1 MILYECFAP
10 IETTKSSESQD
21 AIVPIKEEYDIGFK
35 TPVSV
40 PLTDT
45 FTPIS
50 FIDRIMTKLT
60 DSLSTSLV
68 VKTRTINKDLG
79 LTSFN
84 KKYLTTD
91 ADGNIIP
98 RTSYTLNG
106 TRKSID
112 EGFLDEFDISSEY
125 PDLKSITNMEVE

>member
-1 MILYECFAP
+1 MILFECFAP
-10 IETTKSSESQD
+10 IETTRSSESQD

-45 FTPIS
+45 FIPIS
-50 FIDRIMTKLT
+50 FTDRIMTKLT
-60 DSLSTSLV
+60 DSLSTSFV

-91 ADGNIIP
+91 DEGNIIP
-98 RTSYTLNG
+98 QTLFVLDG
-106 TRKSID
+106 TRKTID

-125 PDLKSITNMEVE
+125 PDLKTVSNMEVV